1 MVVPQTEKARWPNC
15 VRVCRMMAAQDVVER
30 TLVNSINV
38 LYCCALPFSWQLFL
52 DLELIS
58 YHYSSC
64 FCCAYHSSSCWGDL
78 FKKCKALSFQI
89 RSGWYLAGLFFK

>member
-38 LYCCALPFSWQLFL
+38 LYCCALPFSWQLFFRSGT
-52 DLELIS
+52 DLLSLLI
-58 YHYSSC
+58 
-64 FCCAYHSSSCWGDL
+64 L
-78 FKKCKALSFQI
+78 FLLCLSFVFLLG
-89 RSGWYLAGLFFK
+89 RSLQKV